1 MILICHRVEESI
13 AGISV
18 VRSKKIESSGD
29 FIFKRKRQG
38 MFREMRRRRQVLEE
52 KGAIA
57 ILEKRESDVL
67 ALRNPIK
74 SITKKE
80 WGILICSMLII
91 GISNLVTGNV
101 NMLMLLAAWIGVISL
116 ILAAKGNV
124 WAQILMVVFSV
135 LYAVIS
141 WTFRYWGEMITYLGM
156 TLPMAVC
163 STITWLKNPSE
174 NGKEVAIQA
183 LTRKHMI
190 VLLSFGSVV
199 AAFFYY
205 ILQAL
210 DTPNIVLSTVSIET
224 SFLAAALT
232 LLRSSY
238 YALGYAANDLV
249 LIVLWILASFK
260 NPEYIP
266 VVINFAIFLFND
278 MYGFLCWRK
287 RELSVK

>member
-1 MILICHRVEESI
+1 
-13 AGISV
+13 
-18 VRSKKIESSGD
+18 
-29 FIFKRKRQG
+29 
-38 MFREMRRRRQVLEE
+38 
-52 KGAIA
+52 
-57 ILEKRESDVL
+57 
-67 ALRNPIK
+67 
-74 SITKKE
+74 
-80 WGILICSMLII
+80 
-91 GISNLVTGNV
+91 
-101 NMLMLLAAWIGVISL
+101 
-116 ILAAKGNV
+116 
-124 WAQILMVVFSV
+124 
-135 LYAVIS
+135 
-141 WTFRYWGEMITYLGM
+141 
-156 TLPMAVC
+156 
-163 STITWLKNPSE
+163 
-174 NGKEVAIQA
+174 
-183 LTRKHMI
+183 MI